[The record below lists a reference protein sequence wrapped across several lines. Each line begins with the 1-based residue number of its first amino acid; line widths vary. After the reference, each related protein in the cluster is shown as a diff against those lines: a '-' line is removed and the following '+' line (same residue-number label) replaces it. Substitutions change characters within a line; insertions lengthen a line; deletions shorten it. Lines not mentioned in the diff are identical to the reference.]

1 MNRNRLEYLF
11 ERYFNRQCNK
21 VEEEE
26 LMELLELP
34 GNEMMVKRVMDK
46 VMAETEADPK
56 MPADAAKTVLQKILS
71 AKKQESVAAKVKHMS
86 VRSRWSKIVA
96 AIVVVALLS
105 SITYVVST
113 RHLKEEP
120 VSAAAPEQMIRPGS
134 DKALLTL
141 ADGTVVDLNA
151 VPDGTL
157 QQGGDYLIKKKAGIL
172 EIDGDGLRDVH
183 TSLSAFNVLSTPR
196 GGQFRLVLPDGS
208 NVWLNAES
216 SLKFPV
222 EFDKRRREVEL
233 TGEAY
238 FEIKP
243 AMAAKKQNV
252 KIPFD
257 VLVNLPS
264 GKKAKVEVLG
274 THFNV
279 NAYAN
284 EGEMKTTLIE
294 GAVRVSEDKQ
304 VIELKP
310 GQQANVSEDGSLKLD
325 ANADVEGS
333 IAWKNG
339 LFHFDNAGITT
350 IMHQIGRWYDVEVV
364 YSDKVPVRRFE
375 GKISRNARLSD
386 VLHILRLSGVKFKV
400 EGKKIIVQ

>member
-11 ERYFNRQCNK
+11 DRYINRQCNQ
-21 VEEEE
+21 VEEQE

-34 GNEMMVKRVMDK
+34 GNEMMIKRVMNK
-46 VMAETEADPK
+46 VMAETEPDPK
-56 MPADAAKTVLQKILS
+56 MPADAAKTVLQQILS
-71 AKKQESVAAKVKHMS
+71 AQKQESVTAKVKHMS
-86 VRSRWSKIVA
+86 VGSRWSKIVA
-96 AIVVVALLS
+96 AIVVVAFLS
-105 SITYVVST
+105 GITFLVST
-113 RHLKEEP
+113 RRLKEEP
-120 VSAAAPEQMIRPGS
+120 VSAAAPEQMIRPGG

-157 QQGGDYLIKKKAGIL
+157 QQGGDYLIKKNDGIL
-172 EIDGDGLRDVH
+172 EIDGGSLRGVH

-222 EFDKRRREVEL
+222 EFDGRRREVEL

-243 AMAAKKQNV
+243 AMAAQKKNV

-284 EGEMKTTLIE
+284 EGAMKTTLIE

-304 VIELKP
+304 AVELKP
-310 GQQANVSEDGSLKLD
+310 GQQANISKDGSLKLD
-325 ANADVEGS
+325 VNADVEGS

-350 IMHQIGRWYDVEVV
+350 IMNQIGRWYDVEVV
-364 YSDKVPVRRFE
+364 YPDRVPVRRFE

-386 VLHILRLSGVKFKV
+386 VLHILRLSGLKFRV

>member
-46 VMAETEADPK
+46 VMAETEPDPK

-71 AKKQESVAAKVKHMS
+71 AKKQESVAAKVKRMS

-105 SITYVVST
+105 SIDYLVST

-120 VSAAAPEQMIRPGS
+120 VSAAAPEQMVRPGS

-141 ADGTVVDLNA
+141 ADGTIVDLNA

-157 QQGGDYLIKKKAGIL
+157 QQGGDYLIRKKAGVL

-196 GGQFRLVLPDGS
+196 GGQFRLVLPDG
-208 NVWLNAES
+208 
-216 SLKFPV
+216 
-222 EFDKRRREVEL
+222 
-233 TGEAY
+233 
-238 FEIKP
+238 
-243 AMAAKKQNV
+243 
-252 KIPFD
+252 
-257 VLVNLPS
+257 
-264 GKKAKVEVLG
+264 
-274 THFNV
+274 
-279 NAYAN
+279 
-284 EGEMKTTLIE
+284 
-294 GAVRVSEDKQ
+294 
-304 VIELKP
+304 
-310 GQQANVSEDGSLKLD
+310 
-325 ANADVEGS
+325 
-333 IAWKNG
+333 
-339 LFHFDNAGITT
+339 
-350 IMHQIGRWYDVEVV
+350 
-364 YSDKVPVRRFE
+364 
-375 GKISRNARLSD
+375 
-386 VLHILRLSGVKFKV
+386 
-400 EGKKIIVQ
+400 